1 MVDTSFLSSICNML
15 YKKQMHLAKFCFLSI
30 PSFRKDIKVERKRRI
45 FFRKMKKFGKAG
57 RIFLADGSFS

>member
-1 MVDTSFLSSICNML
+1 ML
-15 YKKQMHLAKFCFLSI
+15 YKKQVHLAKFCFLSI